1 MNLNKCPIIGGYVAG
16 IKNLFKNGEKTH
28 QFYQWF
34 EDKAECFRP
43 TKEELHADEKDWK
56 KIEQIMKPRKQQC
69 FYNSWQVAL
78 IDDSFKYYEGYS
90 MGVIPTEHAWLV
102 KNGKVFDP
110 TYRAISGFEPKEY
123 LGVEIPIDFVTKKHF
138 KEKWCTSRINEYWEE
153 TA

>member
-1 MNLNKCPIIGGYVAG
+1 VNLNKCPIIGGYVAG

-78 IDDSFKYYEGYS
+78 IDDSFNILDDLFW
-90 MGVIPTEHAWLV
+90 VIF
-102 KNGKVFDP
+102 NKVNRTDSLSNRFSDLL
-110 TYRAISGFEPKEY
+110 ISISSF
-123 LGVEIPIDFVTKKHF
+123 L
-138 KEKWCTSRINEYWEE
+138 
-153 TA
+153 

>member
-1 MNLNKCPIIGGYVAG
+1 MAEN

-102 KNGKVFDP
+102 KNGKVLK
-110 TYRAISGFEPKEY
+110 ISRKCLLQQQWQCAGGLF
-123 LGVEIPIDFVTKKHF
+123 
-138 KEKWCTSRINEYWEE
+138 
-153 TA
+153 